1 MSNPTSKRS
10 VAKIVN
16 TGLRLLFGLAFL
28 AFGLMGFLNTMTPPP
43 DLAPG
48 AKAFDEALAA
58 SGYMMP
64 LIFGTQ
70 LFVGVLCLVGRFVPL
85 ALVVVF
91 PFLLNSVLFHI
102 YLEPTGLPFA
112 GIFFALNLYLAW
124 TYRKA
129 YTSLLTA
136 KYAG

>member
-1 MSNPTSKRS
+1 MSDQPAKRS
-10 VAKIVN
+10 VSKIVN
-16 TGLRLLFGLAFL
+16 TGLRILFGLAFL
-28 AFGLMGFLNTMTPPP
+28 AFGLMGFIHPMTPPP
-43 DLAPG
+43 DLGAG

-70 LFVGVLCLVGRFVPL
+70 LFTGVLCLTNRFVPL

-102 YLEPTGLPFA
+102 FLEPTGLPFA
-112 GIFFALNLYLAW
+112 GIFGLLNLYLAW

-129 YTSLLTA
+129 YASLLTA
-136 KYAG
+136 KFAG